1 MAQAAQTMPITGKTT
16 TKTKPSPA
24 PAAAPGTLPNREKA
38 IQILSK
44 SIYKELRE
52 NGYEPKQIVALA
64 TEIISLV
71 TTDIGDRPLASF
83 SGCFP
88 GLLGPSEAFFRP
100 PRPGAPR
107 LLSATTRRPAPQKT
121 TSPNMRKTT
130 TPPHPAQSRPGTDRR
145 R

>member
-1 MAQAAQTMPITGKTT
+1 MAQGVLNEGATFGEETVSMAQAATMPITAKT

-24 PAAAPGTLPNREKA
+24 AAPAPAALPNREKA

-71 TTDIGDRPLASF
+71 TTDIGDRPLV
-83 SGCFP
+83 
-88 GLLGPSEAFFRP
+88 
-100 PRPGAPR
+100 
-107 LLSATTRRPAPQKT
+107 
-121 TSPNMRKTT
+121 
-130 TPPHPAQSRPGTDRR
+130 
-145 R
+145 

>member
-1 MAQAAQTMPITGKTT
+1 MAQAATHTMPINGKTK

-24 PAAAPGTLPNREKA
+24 ATAAPATLPNREKA

-71 TTDIGDRPLASF
+71 TTDIGDRPLV
-83 SGCFP
+83 
-88 GLLGPSEAFFRP
+88 
-100 PRPGAPR
+100 
-107 LLSATTRRPAPQKT
+107 
-121 TSPNMRKTT
+121 
-130 TPPHPAQSRPGTDRR
+130 
-145 R
+145 